1 MEDIIMQVEV
11 FNIWHKGVCVTV
23 KIDYVKKDISLVDR
37 KGSDY
42 VGKLWLFK
50 NRGLEY
56 MQGWIDI
63 TEAMEKAVLIA
74 KDRLK
79 AKVERDA
86 EDYENSV
93 IEEFKAKQND

>member
-1 MEDIIMQVEV
+1 MENIIMQVEIFDV
-11 FNIWHKGVCVTV
+11 WHKGVCVTI

-37 KGSDY
+37 EGSDY

-63 TEAMEKAVLIA
+63 TEAMEKAIRIGEE
-74 KDRLK
+74 RLK
-79 AKVERDA
+79 ARVEKDA
-86 EDYENSV
+86 EDFENSV
-93 IEEFKAKQND
+93 IEEFTAKQNA